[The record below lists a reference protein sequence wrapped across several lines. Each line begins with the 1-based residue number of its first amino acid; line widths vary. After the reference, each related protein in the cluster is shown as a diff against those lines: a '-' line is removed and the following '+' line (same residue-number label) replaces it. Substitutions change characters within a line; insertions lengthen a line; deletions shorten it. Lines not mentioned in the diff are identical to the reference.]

1 MILDKNL
8 FIVTSSLK
16 PVIGAFTDDQ
26 RFSQTI
32 ATLKSLRK
40 VVPDAI
46 IVFTDVSIRP
56 VSSLEKESITGLC
69 DAYIDLSEHQIGRA
83 HV

>member
-16 PVIGAFTDDQ
+16 PVIGAFTDEQ

-32 ATLKSLRK
+32 SSLKSLRE
-40 VVPDAI
+40 VIPDAI
-46 IVFTDVSIRP
+46 IIFADVSIRP
-56 VSSLEKESITGLC
+56 VSPLEKESIAGLC
-69 DAYIDLSEHQIGRA
+69 NAYRSEEHTSELQS
-83 HV
+83 H